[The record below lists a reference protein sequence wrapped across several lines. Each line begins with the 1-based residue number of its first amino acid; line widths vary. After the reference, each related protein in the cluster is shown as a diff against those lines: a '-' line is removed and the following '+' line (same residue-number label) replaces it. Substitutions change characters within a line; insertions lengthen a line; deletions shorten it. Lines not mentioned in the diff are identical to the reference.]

1 MHVHAAGERHA
12 HGHGHSHAHAH
23 DAASMSRGLL
33 VGAMASTLA
42 LIALEIAGGT
52 FGHSIALIS
61 DAVHNLADVPMLF
74 ISWLAARLAER
85 PADAHRTFGYR
96 RAGVLGAFTNGIL
109 LVLVAAGLLYEV
121 YQRFLHPEIVGAGWM
136 IAISLVALSV
146 NGGITLALVRGRSDL
161 NLRSIYIHNLGDSLS
176 NIGVLI
182 GAVILHYTGAAWIDP
197 AIAAVIGLLVLW
209 STIGILR
216 ESGNILLEGL
226 PAGLEVEKV
235 ARSIL
240 KVPGV
245 REVHDIHIW
254 TLGNDHHALSCHV
267 RVPDMHMDESE
278 KIVTEICKQLDSE
291 FHISHITVQLE
302 RAGLPADAGY
312 FMPEPFQNAK

>member
-1 MHVHAAGERHA
+1 MHVHAAGEHHA
-12 HGHGHSHAHAH
+12 HGHAHGHAHAH
-23 DAASMSRGLL
+23 DAGSMSRGLL
-33 VGAMASTLA
+33 VGAISTTLA
-42 LIALEIAGGT
+42 LIALEIIGGT
-52 FGHSIALIS
+52 MGHSIALIS

-85 PADAHRTFGYR
+85 PADSHRTFGYR
-96 RAGVLGAFTNGIL
+96 RAGILGAFTNGVI

-121 YQRFLHPEIVGAGWM
+121 YQRFRHPEMVGAGWM
-136 IAISLVALSV
+136 IGVSLVALAV
-146 NGGITLALVRGRSDL
+146 NGGITLALVRGRRDL

-176 NIGVLI
+176 NIGVLV
-182 GAVILHYTGAAWIDP
+182 GAVVLHFTGAAWIDP
-197 AIAAVIGLLVLW
+197 AIAAIIGLLVLW

-216 ESGNILLEGL
+216 ESGNVLLEGL
-226 PAGLEVEKV
+226 PEGLEVERV

-254 TLGNDHHALSCHV
+254 TLGTDMNALSCHV

-278 KIVTEICKQLDSE
+278 KIVTEICKQLDAE

-302 RAGLPADAGY
+302 RAGLPQDAGY
-312 FMPEPFQNAK
+312 FMPEPFSSAK

>member
-1 MHVHAAGERHA
+1 MHVHAAGEHHA
-12 HGHGHSHAHAH
+12 HGHAHGHAHAH
-23 DAASMSRGLL
+23 DAGSMSRGLL
-33 VGAMASTLA
+33 VGAISTTLA
-42 LIALEIAGGT
+42 LIALEIIGGT
-52 FGHSIALIS
+52 MGHSIALIS

-85 PADAHRTFGYR
+85 PADSHRTFGYR
-96 RAGVLGAFTNGIL
+96 RAGILGAFTNGVL

-121 YQRFLHPEIVGAGWM
+121 YQRFRHPEMVGAGWM
-136 IAISLVALSV
+136 IGVSLVALAV
-146 NGGITLALVRGRSDL
+146 NGGITLALVRGRRDL

-176 NIGVLI
+176 NIGVLV
-182 GAVILHYTGAAWIDP
+182 GAVVLHFTGAAWIDP
-197 AIAAVIGLLVLW
+197 AIAAIIGLLVLW

-216 ESGNILLEGL
+216 ESGNVLLEGL
-226 PAGLEVEKV
+226 PEGLEVERV

-254 TLGNDHHALSCHV
+254 TLGTDMNALSCHV

-278 KIVTEICKQLDSE
+278 KIVTEICKQLDAE

-302 RAGLPADAGY
+302 RAGLPQDAGY
-312 FMPEPFQNAK
+312 FMPEPFSSAK

>member
-1 MHVHAAGERHA
+1 MHVHAAGEHHA
-12 HGHGHSHAHAH
+12 HGHAHGHAHAH
-23 DAASMSRGLL
+23 DAGSMSRGLL
-33 VGAMASTLA
+33 VGAISTTLA
-42 LIALEIAGGT
+42 LIALEIIGGT
-52 FGHSIALIS
+52 MGHSIALIS

-85 PADAHRTFGYR
+85 PADSHRTFGYR
-96 RAGVLGAFTNGIL
+96 RAGILGAFTNGVL

-121 YQRFLHPEIVGAGWM
+121 YQRFRHPEMVGAGWM
-136 IAISLVALSV
+136 IGVSLVALAV
-146 NGGITLALVRGRSDL
+146 NGGITLALVRGRRDL

-176 NIGVLI
+176 NIGVLV
-182 GAVILHYTGAAWIDP
+182 GAVVLHFTGAAWIDP
-197 AIAAVIGLLVLW
+197 AIAAIIGLLVLW

-216 ESGNILLEGL
+216 ESGNVLLEGL
-226 PAGLEVEKV
+226 PEGLEVERV

-254 TLGNDHHALSCHV
+254 TLGTDMNALSCHV

-278 KIVTEICKQLDSE
+278 KIVSEICKQLDAE

-302 RAGLPADAGY
+302 RAGLPQDAGY
-312 FMPEPFQNAK
+312 FMPEPFSSAK

>member
-1 MHVHAAGERHA
+1 MHVHAAGETHA
-12 HGHGHSHAHAH
+12 HGHSHAHAH

-33 VGAMASTLA
+33 VGAMASTLI

-52 FGHSIALIS
+52 LGHSIALIS

-85 PADAHRTFGYR
+85 PADSHRTFGYR
-96 RAGVLGAFTNGIL
+96 RAGVLGAFTNGVL
-109 LVLVAAGLLYEV
+109 LVLVAGGLLYEV
-121 YQRFLHPEIVGAGWM
+121 YQRFLHPAVVGAGWM
-136 IAISLVALSV
+136 IGVSLVALTV

-182 GAVILHYTGAAWIDP
+182 GAVILHFTGAAWIDP
-197 AIAAVIGLLVLW
+197 FLGAVIGLLVLW

-226 PAGLEVEKV
+226 PEGLEVERV

-240 KVPGV
+240 RVPGV

-254 TLGNDHHALSCHV
+254 TLGNNVHALSCHV

-278 KIVTEICKQLDSE
+278 KIVTSICKQLDSE
-291 FHISHITVQLE
+291 FHISHITVQIE
-302 RAGLPADAGY
+302 RAGLPPDAGY
-312 FMPEPFQNAK
+312 FMPEPLETAK